1 MAVDPQG
8 KDSTL
13 PSLDSLIAAGGN
25 SSAARSL
32 RVKSQLRDRLGRWI
46 EMGRDSKLS
55 FLDKL
60 GELASTVGTFLGLSD
75 REGYGRFY
83 VKNDPVLGTGVY
95 EFPTAAI
102 EQIAATLDENYLV
115 SKNIDVNGNKVKGIV
130 PTDGIPA
137 FADLTRTDLTPE
149 DQDVIDNPLTAEE
162 KDSQV
167 KARLEA
173 PAHESKNVI
182 ARIDDADLKDMQKQ
196 NVDWSEYLGR
206 GRFQP
211 SKPDIRVGFERD
223 VPGVPFA
230 KPVARLD
237 SSETPADED
246 LGAPAKDDHY
256 DRRRKEFQD
265 TITEANPELAT
276 SLFGDNP
283 DAELKKNVE
292 AELDKIDELSNLST
306 KYGAYESVAQSLL
319 EGTFTPSADDKM
331 AWYPVVGKEN
341 ETIGILDGLSF
352 YAKPERGRLLVM
364 GNGANNYVESLE
376 QFEELAPSIIA
387 DNKETLVA
395 QAKRD
400 LSVYDTDG
408 EIANAIDSGAT
419 SAEIQPLLEKSP
431 QYIQDRIFAEESQ
444 RKNFLSPDERNASTR
459 IASSRT
465 ALLNVDKVNKKKPA
479 EKARLD
485 QPVDELDALAQQ
497 VKNALPSNES
507 ARVDEII
514 QSIKNAKSSNDSD
527 ALSQGYKDLSS
538 LFPYYPEDNESTG
551 NGYVTPERAAANE
564 AIRQW
569 AQKNNIAYPSST
581 TPTSEPK
588 DDSDFEKAYNE
599 YRGTD
604 SLEDFKKRLLADN
617 PDGDPDNEFPNIN
630 SEMYS
635 DDTDTLKAAFRKI
648 YEDKKQSGLEGVLK
662 KLEDAGIDINNA
674 NSEDEN
680 ILQARDTAMYMS
692 DLIEEAGANGEIDK
706 ADLYDRL
713 ANSLLEHFKNK
724 GEGKAAN
731 PKVKGKADNIQK
743 ITARKE
749 GATLDAMTLS
759 QPRKGVAVALQGDN
773 EEVVDT
779 VFFDEKLGNLALAKY
794 LDDNKAKFRDGF
806 QLGTWHDKENN
817 EVTLDVIEL
826 FPEANQAEAEI
837 AGQERNQQG
846 IFKLSNK
853 EYIPTGGTGD
863 RGRARRE
870 RELARQS
877 GDRVDSVGRLGDEDL
892 GGESRVSVATK
903 RVSNVPDEWSA
914 DSLRVNGVIPNSVYS
929 ERDAK
934 GKELGQILPSS
945 DPLINVPVT
954 GDVNEDA
961 KNFVKA
967 SRQLLVDGAS
977 SSPREQRKLEKRF
990 SEIDRLLAQGD
1001 TSSALEKLSNL
1012 GMDYSNFYHS
1022 GGRDKVFGISSTTD
1036 ASEAAMDLYWYGRTA
1051 GGSLNNQVNPDSG
1064 SPRIESSES
1073 FAVDVDD
1080 LGNAMLKSP
1089 TLSKD
1094 KDNVVNVSQVI
1105 SDLTNSTSP
1114 AQTVDTLQQVAN
1126 SLINGYLKNENLKFE
1141 VGDIAE
1147 LVNSISSVVKKNKAK
1162 KTALSQR
1169 EQPQRLDSS
1178 PRSEEEDLG
1187 GSTPTFKE
1195 TIDEIVASREIS
1207 RATAKDYISQYDEAS
1222 TTEEKKAVVDRL
1234 YNQVFDQLMEEEND
1248 GGERAEE
1255 NPAWDAIQ
1263 KLKKLDLP
1271 SQQILESA
1279 PRSEVAF
1286 NFDSVIDEIANSGEI
1301 TKRDAKSYARE
1312 YRNAKTPEE
1321 QKAVIDQIYSR
1332 VFNQLME
1339 DEEFGGDRAEDSPAW
1354 SAIQKLKQSTE
1365 PVAQRLDSAPSNEDE
1380 DLGGDSE
1387 KTTHL
1392 QQFKQLVDEIMADFD
1407 VTEFFPRDI
1416 IDSAYSEAE
1425 LAQTPEDYQKAIKRL
1440 YDKMWEQM
1448 SIDEEWH
1455 ETEIEENPL
1464 FPLSAKLYKLLKS
1477 APINFEKLEQNQP
1490 DMSSSV
1496 SADRLA
1502 DIELNTRS
1510 IDRSKLSDSQ
1520 KSILRSLVTARN
1532 NALTNLKTAAQS
1544 RNTSAYE
1551 FNYNMAY
1558 ATTKT
1563 IKKLVAN
1570 SEASG
1575 EGYKFGSG
1583 ESDRIDNFVVFED
1596 SITTTPGGYRSFA
1609 ENDEEKVTSM
1619 EGLYVSKSG
1628 KVYFMSWDGQT
1639 SYAKIIKKDGSIG
1652 SNAGYVSCNWS
1663 GEMSRGADFK
1673 PSVTPGMLKTYERY
1687 QRDGIGGANIT
1698 FARLAAEKSGRHFA
1712 HSGSLTGMG
1721 ANNSKGIDPADP
1733 DRHNTSQSEK
1743 VLWMMKAPIF
1753 DVMRDNGWFEPTKKF
1768 NFGGYSLETLAGF
1781 DKPLDP
1787 TGYRNGKGDMT
1798 GPFYM
1803 VDTMIT
1809 SLADIYRNKHDR
1821 GDTLVAGVDYPEFMK
1836 DYVEKTDGKTQSKD
1850 LRRLFIDMSYKDGI
1864 SAEDALKTVKEQRA
1878 QLAEFK
1884 TKFEDDIAN
1893 QVGMDYYRE
1902 RNLKYFNGSVDFM
1915 DELIPIL
1922 ENNIEKLDDPANR
1935 VERPKPFAK
1944 DSFKLVK
1951 KKPYGDT
1958 SAMPKVIKISGKNAD
1973 LINEN
1978 PLTLNLLI
1986 TSTNYGE
1993 RFGKPVPEGWS
2004 NDSSV
2009 LARRFSE
2016 EDLKDS
2022 LINTLVS
2029 DKYITE
2035 NFAELS
2041 FNRKYAAK
2049 DTGYVNPRT
2058 VADAL
2063 SKQMG
2068 IEKFNEWVAQT
2079 VDGISGGDEN
2089 AKTLA
2094 SRKNPKLDL
2103 IAEMDKLLAANDL
2116 EPTVK
2121 PAGVDPKLDASKGSV
2136 FDPEGGYAI
2145 SVAPKNMTSRV
2156 NIPAS
2161 DYPLLTNNERF
2172 DLTNGIED
2180 ALGGLFDPYTMD
2192 YRDRVSGSESSLHIA
2207 KNFATDALEDALV
2220 DALNNGRSTIRLKY
2234 LDTTYVQTL
2243 PLTAIRDALQ
2253 RQGVDT
2259 NELVKKRVTTL
2270 AKPQDEASLN
2280 AIGRM
2285 IPETPEA
2292 ALLHGTSVIDVTS
2305 FEIVKKTHIND
2316 MAGANSPYLR
2326 RDPITKKIYVV
2337 KPLSSE
2343 VEGWG
2348 ARARDQEIAAQ
2359 AFYRVMGVRASRPQ
2373 LGVDKTISIAPQE
2386 VIVSEFIPETDERSY
2401 DSILHWNP
2409 EPNHPV
2415 LDAVRHGLP
2424 ADILLDHIDGPFN
2437 SLNTLID
2444 PDGNIVRIDGGG
2456 ALMWDPL
2463 PDQGPKGPEGRE
2475 RRLAGERQ
2483 RWLRT
2488 ATPEQKAL
2496 METAIRD
2503 GSFEG
2508 EGVNFSFDFFLN
2520 KDGWHWLPGYN
2531 GRRRILSG
2539 LNEEQMKQYTMDTVL
2554 PLTPDK
2560 IETVA
2565 GIIRNKGDRNRVINA
2580 LVSRR
2585 RAMLDRYGIEDTYM
2599 TEEDRMSR
2607 VKPTDDQINQF
2618 YHLAGT
2624 KITTD
2629 AERIPY
2635 LAEVNAQFAAGTIT
2649 SLDLERRIVALQ
2661 NLTKPSTSDADDATA
2676 EETSKIVELAYAL
2689 YPDQQEERDAAI
2701 NAIVLRPYGTKS
2713 GPFARNKISEL
2724 QAMLAERAQPTP
2736 TAADAINTIEEELT
2750 TVTQNGVD
2758 TTIYPQRPTNA
2769 MPVVKD
2775 PSTVEFGDILTETS
2789 AEGFKEIGR
2798 VVFNALGNDG
2808 KRTVAYVDSSKK
2820 VNFKTYNPSDTVNT
2834 VRYDGVERPMQ
2845 SEITE
2850 GVQNRET
2857 RNDYQ
2862 NRHVARSTAVLQ
2874 DVKNAYPNHVE
2885 LENGDL
2891 VVASRDFTTAGG
2903 NSYKYEV
2910 VVHRKPNEEFVT
2922 YVRET
2927 PINAAGEVIGTTTIN
2942 KMSVQTH
2949 SATHLKNRIAP
2960 LLVGNSSGKGIH
2972 GRNPRNWFNQGNNRE
2987 IEVIHPGTGL
2997 PIPRSLAPEQLD
3009 TKYIG
3014 NTGIKA
3020 TGDAVKDALIGYV
3033 ADLVDRK
3040 IDTGSLLLRLSSQS
3054 IVSRSQINDII
3065 ERIQASRAFPGV
3077 NQVPYVSRD
3086 GENIVRVGDRVRHYA
3101 TDGTIKEGIVRK
3113 RRPLS
3118 VNQKRSGTYGYS
3130 DVLVVKFDG
3139 RAQGTPIVAK
3149 NLEILRRAD
3158 GSPASF
3164 RGEVPEVVTDA
3175 PFLNIPESAIAEGIQ
3190 VEDLSSTVRNYI
3202 NTGNNGKSGTVTQ
3215 MPTVY
3220 GAQGER
3226 FVAEIWAGSDQPP
3239 TSRPDRTSQF
3249 DDRNV
3254 AQAWVLNGIRQE
3266 DSGSTLN
3273 SAPSTEEE
3281 DLGSPVTLEQVEPE
3295 RVGSP
3300 VRQTLEDRME
3310 EDRSNPSTIVVKFDD
3325 IPGYSDEK
3333 IAGVL
3338 PTYGIHED
3346 KGRKKVILWSKSDEV
3361 GDPKQGTTI
3370 ILPRNASEDDARE
3383 LILKNAE
3390 ERLKYDL
3397 ESITDAEGKRGH
3409 TYSIELSDGTVI
3421 ESDPVTYEE
3430 YNLMK
3435 DSTVTG
3441 SHVNTDGEGKL
3452 IFSPERIKFH
3462 RDLIERLISG
3472 VEPPKKRKP
3481 IMFFLGGGPA
3491 SGKGNFT
3498 SDEGKKYGVPAVRSF
3513 DDVTGEEEPMK
3524 GVDAPGAVKI
3534 DPDEIKILLPE
3545 VREMHARQMIRRVEK
3560 TLGLPPVFTTG
3571 IGDRKWAE
3579 NAHEESSIL
3588 GKLLQK
3594 TAIKKGLDVVYDGT
3608 GDGKRSGITDK
3619 LTPAKIAGYKTVGLY
3634 MTTDLPTA
3642 IGSAMLRKLRTGRHV
3657 PGSTQYNI
3665 YFALAKLIDPSNKEN
3680 GNISELFDSWT
3691 LVHRNPVKIDKKTG
3705 QKVGGGF
3712 ITVAKT
3718 DENKNLVLG
3727 EEKEGA
3733 PTIWREFLD
3742 LGQLA
3747 GDKDEIKKIVKKG
3760 ESYYRELK
3768 SERDRKNAIALQE
3781 KGKSKMDASDLE
3793 YSDPRVLEIRTIINS
3808 IAAQTGLTANAIAQN
3823 SELLQMVLN
3832 NSPISEIMD
3841 FARNL
3846 KRRQNS

>member
-55 FLDKL
+55 FLDNL
-60 GELASTVGTFLGLSD
+60 GNLVSAVGQFLGIAD

-83 VKNDPVLGTGVY
+83 VKNDPNLAEGVY

-102 EQIAATLDENYLV
+102 EQIAATLDENYLL
-115 SKNIDVNGNKVKGIV
+115 SKNIDVNGNKIKGLV
-130 PTDGIPA
+130 AGDGIPKI
-137 FADLTRTDLTPE
+137 ADLTRTDLTPQ

-167 KARLEA
+167 KARLDA
-173 PAHESKNVI
+173 PAYESKDVI
-182 ARIDDADLKDMQKQ
+182 ARIDDADLEDMRKK
-196 NVDWSEYLGR
+196 NVDWEKYIRPYVPEIDNVIDGR
-206 GRFQP
+206 GRP
-211 SKPDIRVGFERD
+211 EIKKPDIRVGFERD

-237 SSETPADED
+237 SSEAIAEEPLGEPRLAFAAQKLAKDVVVGDVLIDSRDVESDPDLAHNGGKVVAVTHEADLGTAMITIDKGNEDYEDIVRDFETPVGIDVQESINGGNNLSEEGNAAYEKYKRNIGSSVDSSETTADED
-246 LGAPAKDDHY
+246 LGGVPLKDDFY
-256 DRRRKEFQD
+256 DRRRKDFQD
-265 TITEANPELAT
+265 TITEANPELAA

-283 DAELKKNVE
+283 DEELKKNVE
-292 AELDKIDELSNLST
+292 AELDKIDKDDNFNVKFS
-306 KYGAYESVAQSLL
+306 AYESVAQSLL
-319 EGTFTPSADDKM
+319 EGTFTPSSDDKM
-331 AWYPVVGKEN
+331 AWYPVVGKDN
-341 ETIGILDGLSF
+341 HTIGILDGNSF
-352 YAKPERGRLLVM
+352 YAKPQ
-364 GNGANNYVESLE
+364 GNMLIVTGDGANNRVESLE
-376 QFEELAPSIIA
+376 QFEGLAPDIIA
-387 DNKETLVA
+387 ANNELLINS
-395 QAKRD
+395 AKSN
-400 LSVYDTDG
+400 LAVYDTDG

-431 QYIQDRIFAEESQ
+431 QYLQDRIFAEESQ
-444 RKNFLSPDERNASTR
+444 RKNFLSPDERAASNR
-459 IASSRT
+459 IAAART
-465 ALLNVDKVNKKKPA
+465 SLKNVDKVNKNKPA
-479 EKARLD
+479 EKARL
-485 QPVDELDALAQQ
+485 E
-497 VKNALPSNES
+497 
-507 ARVDEII
+507 
-514 QSIKNAKSSNDSD
+514 
-527 ALSQGYKDLSS
+527 
-538 LFPYYPEDNESTG
+538 PE
-551 NGYVTPERAAANE
+551 
-564 AIRQW
+564 
-569 AQKNNIAYPSST
+569 
-581 TPTSEPK
+581 
-588 DDSDFEKAYNE
+588 
-599 YRGTD
+599 
-604 SLEDFKKRLLADN
+604 
-617 PDGDPDNEFPNIN
+617 
-630 SEMYS
+630 
-635 DDTDTLKAAFRKI
+635 
-648 YEDKKQSGLEGVLK
+648 QSGLEGVLK

-674 NSEDEN
+674 DSEDDN

-692 DLIEEAGANGEIDK
+692 DLIEEAGANGEMDK
-706 ADLYDRL
+706 TDLYDRL

-773 EEVVDT
+773 EEVIDT

-877 GDRVDSVGRLGDEDL
+877 GGRVDSVGRLGDEDL
-892 GGESRVSVATK
+892 GGESRVSVRTP

-914 DSLRVNGVIPNSVYS
+914 DRLRVDGGVIPASVYS
-929 ERDAK
+929 ERIDK
-934 GKELGQILPSS
+934 GRELGQILPSS
-945 DPLINVPVT
+945 DPLINVPVS
-954 GDVNEDA
+954 GDANKDA
-961 KNFVKA
+961 KNFVRA
-967 SRQLLVDGAS
+967 SRQVLIDSAS
-977 SSPREQRKLEKRF
+977 DSPRQQRKYEKRF
-990 SEIDRLLAQGD
+990 NEIDRLLAQGD

-1012 GMDYSNFYHS
+1012 GMDYNNFYHS
-1022 GGRDKVFGISSTTD
+1022 GGRDKVFGISSSTD

-1051 GGSLNNQVNPDSG
+1051 SGSLGNQVNPDSG
-1064 SPRIESSES
+1064 SPRIESTES

-1080 LGNAMLKSP
+1080 LGEAMLKSP

-1105 SDLTNSTSP
+1105 SDLTNSTST

-1141 VGDIAE
+1141 VGDIAK
-1147 LVNSISSVVKKNKAK
+1147 LVDSIASVVKKNKAK
-1162 KTALSQR
+1162 KLAEDQR
-1169 EQPQRLDSS
+1169 ESALRLDSTPS
-1178 PRSEEEDLG
+1178 G
-1187 GSTPTFKE
+1187 G
-1195 TIDEIVASREIS
+1195 
-1207 RATAKDYISQYDEAS
+1207 
-1222 TTEEKKAVVDRL
+1222 
-1234 YNQVFDQLMEEEND
+1234 
-1248 GGERAEE
+1248 
-1255 NPAWDAIQ
+1255 
-1263 KLKKLDLP
+1263 
-1271 SQQILESA
+1271 
-1279 PRSEVAF
+1279 
-1286 NFDSVIDEIANSGEI
+1286 
-1301 TKRDAKSYARE
+1301 
-1312 YRNAKTPEE
+1312 
-1321 QKAVIDQIYSR
+1321 
-1332 VFNQLME
+1332 
-1339 DEEFGGDRAEDSPAW
+1339 
-1354 SAIQKLKQSTE
+1354 
-1365 PVAQRLDSAPSNEDE
+1365 DE
-1380 DLGGDSE
+1380 DLGGD
-1387 KTTHL
+1387 KTHL
-1392 QQFKQLVDEIMADFD
+1392 QQFKQIIDEIMADED
-1407 VTEFFPRDI
+1407 ITEFFDASTA
-1416 IDSAYSEAE
+1416 DLYYNKAE
-1425 LAQTPEDYQKAIKRL
+1425 QAATPEEYAKALRDL
-1440 YDKMWEQM
+1440 HDKIWDRM

-1455 ETEIEENPL
+1455 EVEIPDNPL
-1464 FPLSAKLYKLLKS
+1464 FPFVRRIGELRLS
-1477 APINFEKLEQNQP
+1477 APINFEKLQENQP
-1490 DMSSSV
+1490 DMSASV
-1496 SADRLA
+1496 PTDRLA

-1520 KSILRSLVTARN
+1520 KSVLRALVTARN
-1532 NALTNLKTAAQS
+1532 NALNNLKTAAQS

-1570 SEASG
+1570 SEARG
-1575 EGYKFGSG
+1575 EDYKFGSG

-1596 SITTTPGGYRSFA
+1596 SIITASTAYSGYA
-1609 ENDEEKVTSM
+1609 ENGEEKVTKM

-1628 KVYFMSWDGQT
+1628 KVYSMVWDGQT
-1639 SYAKIIKKDGSIG
+1639 STAYTIKKDGSIG
-1652 SNAGYVSCNWS
+1652 SKAGYVNCSWS
-1663 GEMSRGADFK
+1663 GETSRGNDFN
-1673 PSVTPGMLKTYERY
+1673 PSVTPAMLKTYDRY

-1712 HSGSLTGMG
+1712 HSGTLTNMG

-1743 VLWMMKAPIF
+1743 ILWMMKAPIF

-1768 NFGGYSLETLAGF
+1768 NFGSYSLETISGF
-1781 DKPLDP
+1781 DKPIDAA
-1787 TGYRNGKGDMT
+1787 GYRNSKEDMT
-1798 GPFYM
+1798 GPLYR
-1803 VDTMIT
+1803 VDGMIK
-1809 SLADIYRNKHDR
+1809 SLADIYKSKTNRANVGGKDV
-1821 GDTLVAGVDYPEFMK
+1821 VAGVDYPEFMK
-1836 DYVEKTDGKTQSKD
+1836 GYVEGTFGETQSME
-1850 LRRLFIDMSYKDGI
+1850 LRRLITDMSYKDGI
-1864 SAEDALKTVKEQRA
+1864 SAGDALKKLKEQRA

-1893 QVGMDYYRE
+1893 QEGLDYYRE

-1915 DELIPIL
+1915 DELIPML

-1958 SAMPKVIKISGKNAD
+1958 SVRPQVIKIVGKNAD

-1978 PLTLNLLI
+1978 PIVKDLLLT
-1986 TSTNYGE
+1986 SVNYGA
-1993 RFGKPVPEGWS
+1993 RLGKPVPEGWS
-2004 NDSSV
+2004 NDERI

-2016 EDLKDS
+2016 EDLKNS
-2022 LINTLVS
+2022 LINALVS
-2029 DKYITE
+2029 DKPIE
-2035 NFAELS
+2035 SNFAELD
-2041 FNRKYAAK
+2041 FARKYAPQQ
-2049 DTGYVNPRT
+2049 TGYVNPRT
-2058 VADAL
+2058 IAEAL
-2063 SKQMG
+2063 SQQMG
-2068 IEKFNEWVAQT
+2068 IERFNAWAAQT
-2079 VDGISGGDEN
+2079 VDGITGGDEN
-2089 AKTLA
+2089 AKALA
-2094 SRKNPKLDL
+2094 SVDSPRLDL
-2103 IAEMDKLLAANDL
+2103 VAEMDKLLAANGL
-2116 EPTVK
+2116 QPTVS
-2121 PAGVDPKLDASKGSV
+2121 PVGVTPGLDASKASV
-2136 FDPEGGYAI
+2136 YNPELGYAI

-2156 NIPAS
+2156 NVPSS

-2180 ALGGLFDPYTMD
+2180 ALGGLFNPYD
-2192 YRDRVSGSESSLHIA
+2192 VSFSDRVQGSESTLHIS
-2207 KNFATDALEDALV
+2207 KNFSTDALEDALV
-2220 DALNNGRSTIRLKY
+2220 DALNNGRSSVRLAY
-2234 LDTTYVQTL
+2234 LDTNYFQTV

-2270 AKPQDEASLN
+2270 AQPKDEAALN

-2285 IPETPEA
+2285 IPETPEG
-2292 ALLHGTSVIDVTS
+2292 ALLHGTSVIDITS

-2373 LGVDKTISIAPQE
+2373 LGIDKTISFAPE
-2386 VIVSEFIPETDERSY
+2386 EFVVSEFIPETDERSY

-2437 SLNTLID
+2437 SRNTLID

-2463 PDQGPKGPEGRE
+2463 PEQGPKGPKGRE
-2475 RRLAGERQ
+2475 RRLAGQ
-2483 RWLRT
+2483 RDNWLRT

-2508 EGVNFSFDFFLN
+2508 EGINFSFDFFLN

-2531 GRRRILSG
+2531 GRRRILNG
-2539 LNEEQMKQYTMDTVL
+2539 LTEDQMKQYTMDTVL

-2565 GIIRNKGDRNRVINA
+2565 GIIRNKDDRDRVTRTLI
-2580 LVSRR
+2580 SRR

-2607 VKPTDDQINQF
+2607 IQPTQDQRNQF
-2618 YHLAGT
+2618 YQLAKT
-2624 KITTD
+2624 KITND
-2629 AERIPY
+2629 RDRDIY
-2635 LAEVNAQFAAGTIT
+2635 LAEANNQFAAGTMT
-2649 SLDLERRIVALQ
+2649 SLDLENRIAALQ
-2661 NLTKPSTSDADDATA
+2661 KIDSPSTSDADDVTPA
-2676 EETSKIVELAYAL
+2676 ETRKIIELAYAL
-2689 YPDQQEERDAAI
+2689 YPDQKQERDAAI

-2736 TAADAINTIEEELT
+2736 SAADTINTIEEERT
-2750 TVTQNGVD
+2750 AVIQNGVD
-2758 TTIYPQRPTNA
+2758 TTIYPAAPA
-2769 MPVVKD
+2769 DADLFVAGKD
-2775 PSTVEFGDILTETS
+2775 LKFGDILTEVS
-2789 AEGFKEIGR
+2789 SEGFKEIGR
-2798 VVFNALGNDG
+2798 VVFNAPMENGN
-2808 KRTVAYVDSSKK
+2808 RTVAYVDSTKK
-2820 VNFKTYNPSDTVNT
+2820 VQFRTYTPDVS
-2834 VRYDGVERPMQ
+2834 VRIARYPEGERPMQ

-2850 GVQNRET
+2850 GVQNRES

-2862 NRHVARSTAVLQ
+2862 NRHVARSTAILQ
-2874 DVKNAYPNHVE
+2874 DVKNIYPNHVE

-2903 NSYKYEV
+2903 DSYKYEV

-2949 SATHLKNRIAP
+2949 SSTHLKNRIAP
-2960 LLVGNSSGKGIH
+2960 LLRGNSVGKGIH

-2987 IEVIHPGTGL
+2987 IEVTHPGTGL
-2997 PIPRSLAPEQLD
+2997 PVPRSLAPEQLD

-3014 NTGIKA
+3014 NTGIEA

-3040 IDTGSLLLRLSSQS
+3040 VDTGSLLLRLSSQS

-3065 ERIQASRAFPGV
+3065 ERIQANRAFPGV

-3101 TDGTIKEGIVRK
+3101 ADGTIKEGIVRK

-3118 VNQKRSGTYGYS
+3118 VNQKRSGNYGYS

-3164 RGEVPEVVTDA
+3164 RGELPAEVTEA
-3175 PFLNIPESAIAEGIQ
+3175 PFLPIPQSALDDG
-3190 VEDLSSTVRNYI
+3190 V
-3202 NTGNNGKSGTVTQ
+3202 
-3215 MPTVY
+3215 
-3220 GAQGER
+3220 
-3226 FVAEIWAGSDQPP
+3226 VAEDINSRTRRYVSAANGRSGRITRLPRAYAAQTDTYSAQTWERGADQNASTPYS
-3239 TSRPDRTSQF
+3239 TNHF

-3254 AQAWVLNGIRQE
+3254 AQAAVLNWLRN
-3266 DSGSTLN
+3266 D
-3273 SAPSTEEE
+3273 PSELVQAARVVEEE
-3281 DLGSPVTLEQVEPE
+3281 DLGSPIETKLEPE
-3295 RVGSP
+3295 VGTFEAM
-3300 VRQTLEDRME
+3300 VEAGIRETEVQKDG
-3310 EDRSNPSTIVVKFDD
+3310 STEVSFGD
-3325 IPGYSDEK
+3325 IPGGD
-3333 IAGVL
+3333 GVL
-3338 PTYGIHED
+3338 PIYNIGKGKTGASRLTYWGKPED
-3346 KGRKKVILWSKSDEV
+3346 VGNLKKASYIKV
-3361 GDPKQGTTI
+3361 
-3370 ILPRNASEDDARE
+3370 PRNASKERMIE
-3383 LILKNAE
+3383 IIKKNAE
-3390 ERLKYDL
+3390 DRLLYK
-3397 ESITDAEGKRGH
+3397 TEGKH
-3409 TYSIELSDGTVI
+3409 VYELKLSDGTVI
-3421 ESDPVTYEE
+3421 TSDDIGYEE
-3430 YNLMK
+3430 FNSMFS
-3435 DSTVTG
+3435 STVTG
-3441 SHVNTDGEGKL
+3441 SHLKRDNKGKL
-3452 IFSPERIKFH
+3452 VFDEGRIAAH
-3462 RDLIERLISG
+3462 TELLERLLAGI
-3472 VEPPKKRKP
+3472 EPPKNGKP
-3481 IMFFLGGGPA
+3481 KMFFLGGGPA

-3498 SDEGKKYGVPAVRSF
+3498 GALRKKYGVPAVRSF

-3524 GVDAPGAVKI
+3524 GSEALGAVKI

-3545 VREMHARQMIRRVEK
+3545 VREMHARQMMRRVEK
-3560 TLGLPPVFTTG
+3560 ALGLSPIFSTG
-3571 IGDRKWAE
+3571 SNDGKWAE
-3579 NAHEESSIL
+3579 NAHEESSL
-3588 GKLLQK
+3588 LAKMLQK
-3594 TAIKKGLDVVYDGT
+3594 AAVQKGLNIVYDGT
-3608 GDGKRSGITDK
+3608 GDGKRTGIIDK
-3619 LTPAKIAGYKTVGLY
+3619 IQPAKDKGYETVGLY
-3634 MTTDLPTA
+3634 MTTDLATA
-3642 IGSAMLRKLRTGRHV
+3642 IGSAMVRKLRTGRLV
-3657 PGSTQYNI
+3657 PGTTQNEI
-3665 YFALAKLIDPSNKEN
+3665 YFALAKLIDPDNSN
-3680 GNISELFDSWT
+3680 GNISELFDSWK
-3691 LVHRNPVKIDKKTG
+3691 LMHREPPKIDLETGKKVSTEPFEIATA
-3705 QKVGGGF
+3705 VS
-3712 ITVAKT
+3712 
-3718 DENKNLVLG
+3718 G
-3727 EEKEGA
+3727 EG
-3733 PTIWREFLD
+3733 L
-3742 LGQLA
+3742 
-3747 GDKDEIKKIVKKG
+3747 EIKDPALWAEFIKLGALSETEVEDIIAKG
-3760 ESYYRELK
+3760 QEYFREIK
-3768 SERDRKNAIALQE
+3768 AERDNERDIALAE
-3781 KGKSKMDASDLE
+3781 AGKDKLDASDLKD
-3793 YSDPRVLEIRTIINS
+3793 SDPRVLEIRNKIES
-3808 IAAQTGLTANAIAQN
+3808 IAARTGLTTQMIAANGDLLRMILDDAPISKIIARADGLRNRRNSNSNQPAEKKKMDVPPITPEIPIEDHDPRAVEAAKKIRKRAEQLEPEVTETIFSLVEAFDGELDKLENRLKTTESLARKIEKDAAAEYKGDIEKAASEVSDAIRYTLKIDGSRYTDSVDSIISKFESTGYEVRVKNFWEDGDDYQGINMKLTKNGITVELQLHTPESLETKIKELNSIYKDYRNIKTNFGQDLPKLERKMLLWEQMIAIAGKIPKPDRYDD
-3823 SELLQMVLN
+3823 LLKIGTLYKK
-3832 NSPISEIMD
+3832 E
-3841 FARNL
+3841 FEY
-3846 KRRQNS
+3846 